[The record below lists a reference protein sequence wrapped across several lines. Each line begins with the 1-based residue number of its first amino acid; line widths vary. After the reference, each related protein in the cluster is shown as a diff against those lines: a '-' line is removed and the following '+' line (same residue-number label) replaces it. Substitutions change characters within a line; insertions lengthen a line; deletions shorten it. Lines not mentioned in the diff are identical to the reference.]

1 MQNKR
6 SLLADAGLLAVAVI
20 WGAGFAATQYAI
32 DAGLDSAMI
41 LLLRFTVA
49 ALALLRQAG
58 AHAEFFRSQ
67 VGRAGGAVPVSGLL
81 FSGGGAKPLHAVR
94 MRVFDHDQCADGAAD
109 LLGSD
114 AQKAGA

>member
-49 ALALLRQAG
+49 ALALLIVCFKQVCTLNYSEVKWGALAG
-58 AHAEFFRSQ
+58 LFLFLGFFFRW
-67 VGRAGGAVPVSGLL
+67 RR
-81 FSGGGAKPLHAVR
+81 K
-94 MRVFDHDQCADGAAD
+94 AAPRRP
-109 LLGSD
+109 D
-114 AQKAGA
+114 ARF

>member
-49 ALALLRQAG
+49 ALALLIVC
-58 AHAEFFRSQ
+58 FKQ
-67 VGRAGGAVPVSGLL
+67 VRTLN
-81 FSGGGAKPLHAVR
+81 FSEVKWGAKPLHAVR

>member
-49 ALALLRQAG
+49 ALALLIVC
-58 AHAEFFRSQ
+58 F
-67 VGRAGGAVPVSGLL
+67 
-81 FSGGGAKPLHAVR
+81 
-94 MRVFDHDQCADGAAD
+94 
-109 LLGSD
+109 
-114 AQKAGA
+114 

>member
-49 ALALLRQAG
+49 ALALLIVCFKQVRTLNFSEVKWGWRGCSCFWAS
-58 AHAEFFRSQ
+58 FFRW
-67 VGRAGGAVPVSGLL
+67 RR
-81 FSGGGAKPLHAVR
+81 K
-94 MRVFDHDQCADGAAD
+94 AAPRRP
-109 LLGSD
+109 D
-114 AQKAGA
+114 ARF

>member
-49 ALALLRQAG
+49 ALALLIVASSR
-58 AHAEFFRSQ
+58 
-67 VGRAGGAVPVSGLL
+67 
-81 FSGGGAKPLHAVR
+81 
-94 MRVFDHDQCADGAAD
+94 CAR
-109 LLGSD
+109 
-114 AQKAGA
+114 